1 MITATTWGAGC
12 GDVVNLFGMTNSTF
26 NNNIAWTTFSGASAL
41 VFGDPQGRPNTGNV
55 FKISAGGPAA
65 SPFIADAGFTGGMKA
80 TGNPSGAVDTSLVT
94 NPAPVS
100 VYRSERYGTF
110 TYTVS
115 GLTASNAY
123 TVNLHFTEDYWTA
136 AGRRLENVSINGT
149 QVLSGF
155 DIFAAIGAQRK
166 AIVKTFADAN
176 GNVAVSFSPASGS
189 TDVNAKVDGVEV
201 LAVAAT
207 PTPAPPAKHT
217 IMSCIVDPTL
227 SGPTCT
233 WTN

>member
-1 MITATTWGAGC
+1 MPRKVKVQIEPSHTHQRDRHA
-12 GDVVNLFGMTNSTF
+12 
-26 NNNIAWTTFSGASAL
+26 
-41 VFGDPQGRPNTGNV
+41 PQ
-55 FKISAGGPAA
+55 
-65 SPFIADAGFTGGMKA
+65 
-80 TGNPSGAVDTSLVT
+80 
-94 NPAPVS
+94 
-100 VYRSERYGTF
+100 F

-155 DIFAAIGAQRK
+155 DIFAATGAQHK
-166 AIVKTFADAN
+166 AIVKTFTANADAN

-189 TDVNAKVDGVEV
+189 ADVNAKVDGVEV

-217 IMSCIVDPTL
+217 TMSCIVDPTL
-227 SGPTCT
+227 SRSSSGLCKIPTAT
-233 WTN
+233 